1 MAKLEENYRE
11 EKGLCAEILGEIH
24 LGRSSMYPK
33 MGRDLLDK
41 PSDGC
46 LLQLIFCKYH
56 QAGKLIRNKNQYEM
70 MNRGYSEV
78 ELGGGNGHRLENQK
92 CYQMGVAARCL
103 QNQIHKC

>member
-11 EKGLCAEILGEIH
+11 EKSLCAEILGEIH

-56 QAGKLIRNKNQYEM
+56 
-70 MNRGYSEV
+70 
-78 ELGGGNGHRLENQK
+78 
-92 CYQMGVAARCL
+92 
-103 QNQIHKC
+103 